1 MKLVEKPS
9 SHKYKGGFRNEK
21 KKRKKMKKEEKER
34 CLKSRTLRLPREVK
48 FREKGNFFREE
59 NGLVLSLHSS
69 PLTFET
75 AESGRITPPTDF
87 FSGSTRDTST
97 LSSKGTR
104 RFSAP
109 DAIVSLSLSR
119 SLCLSLSLLTE
130 QKLLSLRLS
139 LRLSLSL
146 SLSLSPTLPC
156 TLRKAA
162 GSQEN
167 SRRGENWKKVEGKGR
182 RKSCEALL
190 W

>member
-1 MKLVEKPS
+1 MK
-9 SHKYKGGFRNEK
+9 K

-167 SRRGENWKKVEGKGR
+167 SRRGENWKKAREKGEEKVAKR
-182 RKSCEALL
+182 YYGDAKHSPERGGC
-190 W
+190 